1 MYSTFMS
8 NGGFDEM
15 NEVLGQWWFKTNKTD
30 TRLKMQ
36 KLCRPIEGMDLY
48 NKICKMTTEK
58 SDAADTNNYNNR

>member
-1 MYSTFMS
+1 MHSTFMS
-8 NGGFDEM
+8 NGGFDIM

-30 TRLKMQ
+30 IRLKMQ

-58 SDAADTNNYNNR
+58 SDAADQKQL